1 MPSKCSYCGEEYEG
15 PWTEHAKT
23 CRWLHPGKAMP
34 TPWVRVRPEL
44 PPEDLRELYI
54 QSLKNM
60 IDDEQDAGPAY
71 IVMAENA
78 KRLGLTLHEK
88 TLRRIAE
95 DEQEHYKWLKSM
107 LEGLE

>member
-1 MPSKCSYCGEEYEG
+1 MPSKCSYCGEEYQSS
-15 PWTEHAKT
+15 WTEHAKV
-23 CRWLHPGKAMP
+23 CRWLRPGRIMP
-34 TPWVRVRPEL
+34 FA
-44 PPEDLRELYI
+44 PPIRELYI
-54 QSLKNM
+54 KSLKNT

-78 KRLGLTLHEK
+78 KKLGLTLHEK